1 MGTCGSSRFSESVE
15 GILKEN
21 PLDGRDGVY
30 LMMGVNPNTN
40 IMGEDTSQ

>member
-1 MGTCGSSRFSESVE
+1 MGTSESVE

-21 PLDGRDGVY
+21 PSDGRDGVY

-40 IMGEDTSQ
+40 IMEEDTSQ